1 MKRLFSSPDAA
12 EVALLKNIL
21 QKAGVGCL
29 EKNEQM
35 ANTIPTLPFQAE
47 LWVED
52 ENFND
57 AFALM
62 QEWRNPTV
70 TGAAPWVC
78 SRCGEKLES
87 QFSKCWKCG
96 TRRDAT
102 A

>member
-12 EVALLKNIL
+12 EVGLLKNIL
-21 QKAGVGCL
+21 QKAGIQCV

-47 LWVED
+47 LWVQD

-62 QEWRNPTV
+62 QEWLTPTA
-70 TGAAPWVC
+70 TGALYVAEWIHNDHP
-78 SRCGEKLES
+78 RI
-87 QFSKCWKCG
+87 
-96 TRRDAT
+96 TT
-102 A
+102 AIP